1 MEEFYI
7 NLTLEEYKYLKELMA
22 QSNKDFEYESQY
34 RYMPDE
40 DYREM
45 LFFKKFIEK
54 ELDAKDGLVQITIY
68 ESDLRDLRL
77 LTQIAATKNISS
89 VFHKT
94 LFSKFDF
101 VQSKPVEFE
110 GEISDKY
117 TNDNV
122 IYFKKINF
130 LKG

>member
-1 MEEFYI
+1 MKEFYI
-7 NLTLEEYKYLKELMA
+7 NLTPEEYIYLKKLMA
-22 QSNKDFEYESQY
+22 KSIEEFEFESQY

-45 LFFKKFIEK
+45 LFFKKFIGK
-54 ELDAKDGLVQITIY
+54 ELPEKDGLIQISIY

-77 LTQIAATKNISS
+77 LSQIAFTKNPSS
-89 VFHKT
+89 EFHKI
-94 LFSKFDF
+94 LFRKFDF
-101 VQSKPVEFE
+101 IESKPVEFE

>member
-1 MEEFYI
+1 MKEFYV
-7 NLTLEEYKYLKELMA
+7 NLTHEEYKYLKELMA
-22 QSNKDFEYESQY
+22 KSIEEFEFESQY

-40 DYREM
+40 DYRET
-45 LFFKKFIEK
+45 LFFRKFVEK
-54 ELDAKDGLVQITIY
+54 QHKSANNLIQLMLY
-68 ESDLRDLRL
+68 ESDLSDIRL
-77 LTQIAATKNISS
+77 LTKIAFAKNTKSD
-89 VFHKT
+89 FHKI
-94 LFSKFDF
+94 LASKFDF
-101 VQSKPVEFE
+101 IVSKPVEFE

>member
-7 NLTLEEYKYLKELMA
+7 NLTIEEYSYLKELMTK
-22 QSNKDFEYESQY
+22 SIEEFEFESQY
-34 RYMPDE
+34 RYMPD
-40 DYREM
+40 DDFREM
-45 LFFKKFIEK
+45 LFFRKFINKQLRE
-54 ELDAKDGLVQITIY
+54 KDGIVQISLY
-68 ESDLRDLRL
+68 ESDLRDIRL
-77 LTQIAATKNISS
+77 LTKIALTKNVNSD
-89 VFHKT
+89 FHKV

-101 VQSKPVEFE
+101 VKSKPVEFE
-110 GEISDKY
+110 GQISDKY